1 MRVARGSSDAAAVA
15 TRGSERRGKKLS
27 LDGTK
32 GAGATPVCARAMTHQ
47 RGLEGVDVVLAHDAV
62 DVDGVQ
68 EPPVEPRAPSLEAE
82 LRRRRSALGA
92 RHAPAVHRA
101 APGENRG
108 VRHVR
113 GRAAVHAARDP
124 FASPP
129 VHARRPRRA
138 SRRER
143 RCARGGRRRDAEGA
157 KHETEGKAGTPGG
170 RETAISSKLFNDAK
184 WCTFRPSFQGS
195 TVRTC
200 SSLG

>member
-32 GAGATPVCARAMTHQ
+32 DAGATPVCARAMTHQ

-143 RCARGGRRRDAEGA
+143 RCARGARRRDAEGA
-157 KHETEGKAGTPGG
+157 KHKTEGKAGTPGG

-184 WCTFRPSFQGS
+184 WCT
-195 TVRTC
+195 
-200 SSLG
+200 